1 MMDEHWPEV
10 FPLYVQVQTHQFGQV
25 ERQSYHE
32 VPPNIPG
39 DRLIQK
45 LGPALIQIPEPGFV
59 PHDQNRGSP
68 SRSVVTTPPETFRKF
83 RQNTWRVLSAPQ
95 LEPTLDFFL

>member
-10 FPLYVQVQTHQFGQV
+10 FPLYVQAQTHQFGQV

-45 LGPALIQIPEPGFV
+45 LGP
-59 PHDQNRGSP
+59 GS
-68 SRSVVTTPPETFRKF
+68 RELRKKK
-83 RQNTWRVLSAPQ
+83 
-95 LEPTLDFFL
+95 